1 MHTSSPSS
9 SYLYF
14 NAPFADFSEQPDQR
28 NGRIECKLK
37 IQHCKDG
44 GRISSVPEKSFDI
57 CNHSKSASSNA
68 IVGKAP
74 LPLKEISVEKEE
86 IVADAPKPFLVMGP
100 TELRITQGL
109 IRDHVERVEE
119 ADELCEGEQEDD
131 EGLPSFEKPLSL
143 INMEANLYEFLSSK
157 RISDAVK
164 VLTRNFPE
172 LPSKKRIPYSNIAT
186 LSDNEKEEVH
196 KKRNR
201 ENAALTRKR
210 LKIYSKFLDKAI
222 EELTLILSGKKEVNL
237 EELLTAAELE
247 ANRDCSRRK
256 RSRAKKFPSSENL
269 RSLCPPG
276 QALPYWQLNNSEQSH
291 GLFETCLEP
300 L

>member
-14 NAPFADFSEQPDQR
+14 NAPFADYSDQPHQGSER
-28 NGRIECKLK
+28 NDFKLK
-37 IQHCKDG
+37 AFHYNSEGKIA
-44 GRISSVPEKSFDI
+44 SAPEKVVDVCS
-57 CNHSKSASSNA
+57 HPSALASADLTNA
-68 IVGKAP
+68 PSLA
-74 LPLKEISVEKEE
+74 KEISVEKEE
-86 IVADAPKPFLVMGP
+86 LSTDTPKPFLVMGP

-119 ADELCEGEQEDD
+119 ADDYGEGEQEDD
-131 EGLPSFEKPLSL
+131 EGLPSFENPLSL
-143 INMEANLYEFLSSK
+143 INMEANLYEFLNSK

-186 LSDNEKEEVH
+186 LSDTEKEEVH

-222 EELTLILSGKKEVNL
+222 EELTLILSGKKVVNL